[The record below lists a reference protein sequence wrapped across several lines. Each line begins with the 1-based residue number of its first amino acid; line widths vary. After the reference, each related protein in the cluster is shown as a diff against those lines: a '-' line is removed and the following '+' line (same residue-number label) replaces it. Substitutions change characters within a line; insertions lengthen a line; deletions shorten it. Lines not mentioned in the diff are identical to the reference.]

1 MHKYSQAR
9 SDLIYCRAQDL
20 QPRVM
25 FAVCLYNYPRS
36 IRRIGQLEHLVD
48 GNVIAEAFVAVTPVF
63 VSDFPLFIRIVH
75 ARVEALQLLRVVYVK
90 PEFHHM
96 RGSIRAVLRSLQGA
110 QPSRGHTSFCRI
122 FLYALFLAM
131 SARIC
136 AYIDR
141 KVPSV
146 SAPRPGSPHS
156 RVDQD
161 RRRDALSHRPS
172 PPHPS
177 LRTR

>member
-1 MHKYSQAR
+1 MHNYSQTR
-9 SDLIYCRAQDL
+9 SDLIYCRTQDL

-90 PEFHHM
+90 PEFHHN
-96 RGSIRAVLRSLQGA
+96 
-110 QPSRGHTSFCRI
+110 
-122 FLYALFLAM
+122 
-131 SARIC
+131 SARISEGSLKFVYFIIC
-136 AYIDR
+136 AGPFALFCEAFKALNHHAAI
-141 KVPSV
+141 PASV
-146 SAPRPGSPHS
+146 VYSYMPCFWQCLPEQKWS
-156 RVDQD
+156 D
-161 RRRDALSHRPS
+161 
-172 PPHPS
+172 S
-177 LRTR
+177 L